1 MHPNRRLHRRPFW
14 VIAGMLTIVC
24 VPAIVFAQSERV
36 GALTVHET
44 FRPGNGLPIG
54 GIRAVEGRPLI
65 VHTGVLD
72 AYIAAVD
79 LPLFQKDVLVT
90 REDGRMSFQL
100 NDGSFLS
107 MAQNSKMTLDKSV
120 YDPDR
125 GERSSYV
132 TMGVGKARFMIR
144 KLADFKRSDV
154 KVRTNTAIIGVR
166 GSDFLVFSRT
176 DSTQVIALDDTELS
190 VVSLTAPDV
199 PPTVLRSY
207 QRTVVEEGA
216 LPTAVESVTREEMET
231 MLRQFIAVEFD
242 TASLREAPEIYTEG
256 GEEITVYVSANHL
269 VKPAVVSP
277 PESETS
283 RIPEFPAATDTGAED
298 AGSFREETQ
307 DTRQDIQEDLTET
320 TDTGNIHLRW

>member
-1 MHPNRRLHRRPFW
+1 MHPNRRLHRRPFR

-24 VPAIVFAQSERV
+24 IPAIVFAQSERV

-54 GIRAVEGRPLI
+54 GIRAVEGRSLI

-107 MAQNSKMTLDKSV
+107 MAQSSKMTLDKSV
-120 YDPDR
+120 YDPNR

-144 KLADFKRSDV
+144 KLADIKRSDV

-166 GSDFLVFSRT
+166 GSDFLVFSRI
-176 DSTQVIALDDTELS
+176 DSTQVITLDDTELA
-190 VVSLTAPDV
+190 VVGLTAPDV

-207 QRTVVEEGA
+207 QKTTVEEGA
-216 LPTAVESVTREEMET
+216 LPTAVESVTREEVET

-242 TASLREAPEIYTEG
+242 AASLREAPEIYTEG
-256 GEEITVYVSANHL
+256 GEEITVYVSADQL
-269 VKPAVVSP
+269 VKPDVVSP

-283 RIPEFPAATDTGAED
+283 GIPEFPAATDTGAED
-298 AGSFREETQ
+298 AASIREETQ
-307 DTRQDIQEDLTET
+307 DTRQDIQEDLIET